1 MANFYVHHP
10 LKKQNKMGVKLS
22 NLKKCKGQQNI
33 TPSAVHNSWW
43 IMKSIEV
50 LHLPLKKVFMLLGY
64 WTEEIDKALNKTR
77 TQRLINPI
85 LHLSQFTSMY
95 ASLNFRNIAMFFII
109 SKVLIYIVSY
119 IFCFCEVIFGSRIF
133 VNHARWPYKHRQTLF
148 V

>member
-10 LKKQNKMGVKLS
+10 LKKKIKMGVKLS

-64 WTEEIDKALNKTR
+64 WTGEIDKAFNKTR
-77 TQRLINPI
+77 TQLT
-85 LHLSQFTSMY
+85 LWLTQFY
-95 ASLNFRNIAMFFII
+95 
-109 SKVLIYIVSY
+109 V
-119 IFCFCEVIFGSRIF
+119 
-133 VNHARWPYKHRQTLF
+133 
-148 V
+148 